1 MKRRNYWLALHRAA
15 LRGKL
20 ARRLGLEL
28 RHNPY
33 RGKTGFGR
41 GLVDAWADGWREEAR
56 DIASA
61 AAIEKYFANSPGAG

>member
-1 MKRRNYWLALHRAA
+1 MKRKNQRHLMTHHRAA

-33 RGKTGFGR
+33 RGGKNGFGR
-41 GLVDAWADGWREEAR
+41 GLYEAWEGGWKEEDR
-56 DIASA
+56 DQRL
-61 AAIEKYFANSPGAG
+61 EKEIRKMFRAT